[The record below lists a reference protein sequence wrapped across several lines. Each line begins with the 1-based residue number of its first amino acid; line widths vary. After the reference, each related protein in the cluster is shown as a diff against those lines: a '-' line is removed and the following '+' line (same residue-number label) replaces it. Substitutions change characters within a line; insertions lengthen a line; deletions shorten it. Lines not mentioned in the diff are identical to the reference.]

1 MLRQPGCAGRWPALH
16 GEQVKPGNV
25 HQRRAQADGGHWPAL
40 HGEQVKPGNVHQRRA
55 QADGGRWPALHG
67 EQVKPGNVH
76 QRRAQADGGRWPALH
91 GEQVK
96 PSGWCIT
103 HHCPLV
109 PPFRRLRLN
118 SVPTLT
124 LFSCRLLHSWRGE

>member
-1 MLRQPGCAGRWPALH
+1 MLRQPGCAGR
-16 GEQVKPGNV
+16 
-25 HQRRAQADGGHWPAL
+25 WPAL

-109 PPFRRLRLN
+109 PPFAGIGAKLGSYRSL
-118 SVPTLT
+118 
-124 LFSCRLLHSWRGE
+124 LFSLLSPHF